1 MKRTW
6 EVIFGMDAHMDD
18 MSIHVKITPFFQ
30 LLGSTN
36 DNNFQYIYIHMLNV
50 KCNGHD
56 FWFGHS

>member
-18 MSIHVKITPFFQ
+18 MSIHVKITPFFSIGQ
-30 LLGSTN
+30 DQQMTIIFN
-36 DNNFQYIYIHMLNV
+36 IYIHMLNV